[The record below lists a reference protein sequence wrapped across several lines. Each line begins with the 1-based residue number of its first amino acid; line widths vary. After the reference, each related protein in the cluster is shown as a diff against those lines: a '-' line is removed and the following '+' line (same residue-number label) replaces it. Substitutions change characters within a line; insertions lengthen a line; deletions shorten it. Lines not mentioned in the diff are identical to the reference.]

1 MIQPLIEKYIPD
13 ISVAHVAAWQKAYRG
28 ILSDEQ
34 LDNLQVENFIKGW
47 KHNIFKKGRTNL
59 IWVTE
64 NDKAVGF
71 VSFGKP
77 YDENEKIQAEI
88 YGFYVHP
95 DFWKKRIGYQ
105 LMKNAVLKISKQE
118 NFNGVILWVMTKNRA
133 SRNFYERFGF
143 SQTKETKISK
153 RNGEEFE
160 EMKYILVRSR
170 KHEA

>member
-1 MIQPLIEKYIPD
+1 MIIPLEEKYILD
-13 ISVAHVAAWQKAYRG
+13 ISVAHVAAWQRAFRG

-34 LDNLQVENFIKGW
+34 LDNLQVDDFAKGW
-47 KHNIFKKGRTNL
+47 QHNIYKKGRTNL
-59 IWVTE
+59 IWVAA

-77 YDENEKIQAEI
+77 YNKEEKINSEI

-118 NFNGVILWVMTKNRA
+118 NFNGVILWTMTKNLA
-133 SRNFYERFGF
+133 SRNFYERFGYF
-143 SQTKETKISK
+143 PTKETRISE
-153 RNGEEFE
+153 RNEERFE
-160 EMKYILVRSR
+160 EIKYQLR
-170 KHEA
+170 